1 MSHFVFADPTP
12 ETEARQHLLATV
24 KSKSETLSLE
34 GRRLVSDEVWNLL
47 QQEVFFHP
55 FFSPKFWSRNYMFYP
70 IGLD

>member
-1 MSHFVFADPTP
+1 MSHFVFVDPTP

-47 QQEVFFHP
+47 QQEVWSCTFF
-55 FFSPKFWSRNYMFYP
+55 
-70 IGLD
+70 L